1 MVKTQPVSLRIPEDV
16 RAEIEATAWRSG
28 RDFSSVAKE
37 MLTEAIKMRRIPG
50 IAFADG
56 PNRRVARVAGTGLE
70 VFEIVAAFRNVD
82 EDWERLRAAYHWLSE
97 QQLRAALAYAAAYP
111 EEIEERLRAEERW
124 TPDTLW
130 TTYPFMS
137 RGEPNSALLPRRG
150 SLAAGRTDRQ
160 GPWSRCRQCA

>member
-16 RAEIEATAWRSG
+16 RAEIEATARRSG

-50 IAFADG
+50 IVFADG
-56 PNRRVARVAGTGLE
+56 LNRRVVRVAGTGLE
-70 VFEIVAAFRNVD
+70 VFEIVAAFRNMD
-82 EDWERLRAAYHWLSE
+82 EDWERLRTAYHWLSE

-124 TPDTLW
+124 TPETLW
-130 TTYPFMS
+130 TTYPFMK
-137 RGEPNSALLPRRG
+137 PRR
-150 SLAAGRTDRQ
+150 TE
-160 GPWSRCRQCA
+160 